1 MDPLT
6 WEGGGGGCSPGLPP
20 LRQSRSNLRVS
31 GFQGF
36 RVLGF
41 QGLRFWGLGL

>member
-1 MDPLT
+1 MPT
-6 WEGGGGGCSPGLPP
+6 FGVSAERPAEGPKVGLGFYGF
-20 LRQSRSNLRVS
+20 RVS

-41 QGLRFWGLGL
+41 QGFMFLGFRV